1 MGTTTVP
8 DKDTMYEAFVGRDSQ
23 FEGVFFTGV
32 KSTGV
37 FCRPTCRAK
46 KPRREN
52 VVFFGTAKEAMD
64 HGYRPCK
71 LCRPM
76 EPAGETP
83 DWVRDLLRE
92 AQEIE
97 DGRVRDGDLRARGL
111 DPATVRR
118 WFKKH
123 HGMTFH
129 AYMRQLRISRAYG
142 SIRKH
147 EGILDSAFDTG
158 YDSLSGFGTAFKRT
172 VGFSPS
178 ESGERAVVSF
188 ARIATPLGPMLAAAV
203 DERLCLLEF
212 ADRPMLETQLK
223 RTERDFKAPII
234 AGEDPVFRE
243 VSRQLREYFGGE
255 RREFSLPIADF
266 GSSFQRSVW
275 QVLRQIPYGETR
287 SYAEQ
292 ARAIGR
298 PEAHRAVARAN
309 GDNRLAIVIPCHRVV
324 GSDGSLTG
332 YGGGLWR
339 KRFLLDLERQGGGE
353 R

>member
-1 MGTTTVP
+1 METTRLP
-8 DKDTMYEAFVGRDSQ
+8 DAETMYQAFLGRDSQ

-32 KSTGV
+32 RSTGI
-37 FCRPTCRAK
+37 FCRPTCRAR
-46 KPRREN
+46 KPKREN
-52 VVFFGTAKEAMD
+52 VVFFGSTKEAMD

-97 DGRVRDGDLRARGL
+97 AGKIRDGDLRARGL

-129 AYMRQLRISRAYG
+129 AYLRQLRISRAYG
-142 SIRKH
+142 SIRRS
-147 EGILDSAFDTG
+147 EGIPGSAFDTG

-178 ESGERAVVSF
+178 RSGERTVVSF
-188 ARIATPLGPMLAAAV
+188 ARIATPLGPMVAAAV
-203 DERLCLLEF
+203 EGKLCLLEF

-223 RTERDFKAPII
+223 RTEGDFRAPII
-234 AGEDPVFRE
+234 AGDDPVFEE
-243 VSRQLREYFGGE
+243 VRRQLKEYFHGE
-255 RREFSLPIADF
+255 RRGFALPIAEY

-275 QVLRQIPYGETR
+275 EVLRDIPYGETR

-298 PEAHRAVARAN
+298 PEAPRAVARAN
-309 GDNRLAIVIPCHRVV
+309 GDNRIAIVIPCHRVI
-324 GSDGSLTG
+324 GSDGTLTG

-339 KRFLLDLERQGGGE
+339 KRFLLHLESEGLGTG
-353 R
+353 